1 MRTKDILHFKKK
13 LTYPITYPI
22 KFRIFEKYNK
32 QLSSVLTYTARVAN
46 VVAEK
51 F

>member
-1 MRTKDILHFKKK
+1 MRTKDIPHFKKK
-13 LTYPITYPI
+13 LTYPIKYPI

-32 QLSSVLTYTARVAN
+32 QLSSVLTYTGRDAN
-46 VVAEK
+46 VVVGK